1 MAGLELLEHFKPTL
15 KETFAKYK
23 GLKVHLSAV
32 ARYNMGFGGDEDFDP
47 MWIEGAN
54 AYHHTTSIK
63 TITVQSEL
71 YPTLS
76 ELAAELQDLIAEA
89 ELHGSGWVFGSFKSL
104 ELHIARYHPVGGA
117 AMKWTLRPQLEGK
130 EAVINVQIRDD
141 GWSARECRPE
151 RLDWCFRYAVLSALA
166 LPQLMA
172 IGNFDL
178 HVLKYSYTHV
188 CGKIRD
194 LPTG

>member
-1 MAGLELLEHFKPTL
+1 MGRTQKSQLQAAAATKLQAHHRSQQVRRLTAARAAVSARTAYKSYLGSFTVQNTSYLPGLAGLELLEHFKPTL

-76 ELAAELQDLIAEA
+76 ELAAELQDLITEA

-117 AMKWTLRPQLEGK
+117 AMEWTLRPQLQ
-130 EAVINVQIRDD
+130 A
-141 GWSARECRPE
+141 
-151 RLDWCFRYAVLSALA
+151 
-166 LPQLMA
+166 
-172 IGNFDL
+172 
-178 HVLKYSYTHV
+178 
-188 CGKIRD
+188 
-194 LPTG
+194 